1 MTGLYGLSSYAN
13 MFRTSSSYSNMFGS
27 GSSSGSSF
35 YSNLGEYSSIRNG
48 AYRKLVKSYYKKMNS
63 TDSDTTD
70 KSTTSST
77 RKNTNTKLNSTGTVA
92 LSTVKSEASDL
103 VTSAKKLTA
112 TGKDSLFV
120 SEEKYDADA
129 TYKAVSN
136 FVTQYNDTVDAL
148 SKVSGTA
155 VKNAGNHM
163 QNMTNIMSKG
173 LSKVGIT
180 VGTDGKLTVDEQKF
194 KAADMS
200 KVKAL
205 FNGSS
210 SYAGVVSSAAGRVA
224 SQAGNQISQLGG
236 GLYGSNGYYNSYYSG
251 SLYNGYF

>member
-13 MFRTSSSYSNMFGS
+13 MFRTGSSYSNMFGS
-27 GSSSGSSF
+27 GSSSTSSF

-70 KSTTSST
+70 KSTTGST
-77 RKNTNTKLNSTGTVA
+77 GKNTKVNSTGTVA

-112 TGKDSLFV
+112 TGKDSLFA

-129 TYKAVSN
+129 TYKTVSN
-136 FVTQYNDTVDAL
+136 FITQYNDTVDAL
-148 SKVSGTA
+148 SKVSSTA
-155 VKNAGNHM
+155 VKSTGNHM

-205 FNGSS
+205 FDGSS
-210 SYAGVVSSAAGRVA
+210 SYAGVVSSAAGRIA

>member
-1 MTGLYGLSSYAN
+1 MTGLYGLSSYAH
-13 MFRTSSSYSNMFGS
+13 MFRTGSSYSNMFGS
-27 GSSSGSSF
+27 GSSSTSSF

-70 KSTTSST
+70 KSTTGSI
-77 RKNTNTKLNSTGTVA
+77 RKNTKLNSTGTVA

-103 VTSAKKLTA
+103 VASTKKLTA
-112 TGKDSLFV
+112 TGKDSLFA
-120 SEEKYDADA
+120 SEEKYDAEA
-129 TYKAVSN
+129 AYKAVGN

-148 SKVSGTA
+148 SKVSSTA

-173 LSKVGIT
+173 LSKVGIA

-205 FNGSS
+205 FDGSS
-210 SYAGVVSSAAGRVA
+210 SYAGVVSSAAGRIA

>member
-13 MFRTSSSYSNMFGS
+13 MFRTGSSYSNMFGT
-27 GSSSGSSF
+27 GSSSTSSF

-70 KSTTSST
+70 KSTTGSI
-77 RKNTNTKLNSTGTVA
+77 RKNTKLNSTGTVA

-103 VTSAKKLTA
+103 VASTKKLTA
-112 TGKDSLFV
+112 TGKDSLFAN
-120 SEEKYDADA
+120 EEKYDADA
-129 TYKAVSN
+129 AYKAVGN

-194 KAADMS
+194 KTADMS

>member
-1 MTGLYGLSSYAN
+1 MTGLYGLSSYAH
-13 MFRTSSSYSNMFGS
+13 MFRTGSSYSNMFGT
-27 GSSSGSSF
+27 GSSSTSSF

-70 KSTTSST
+70 KSTTGSI
-77 RKNTNTKLNSTGTVA
+77 RKHTKFNSTGTVA

-103 VTSAKKLTA
+103 VASTKKLTA
-112 TGKDSLFV
+112 TGKDSLFAN
-120 SEEKYDADA
+120 EEKYDADA
-129 TYKAVSN
+129 AYKAVGN

-155 VKNAGNHM
+155 VKSAGNHM

-194 KAADMS
+194 KTADMS

>member
-1 MTGLYGLSSYAN
+1 MTGLYGLSSYVN
-13 MFRTSSSYSNMFGS
+13 MFRTGSSYSNMFGS
-27 GSSSGSSF
+27 GSSSTSSF

-70 KSTTSST
+70 KSTTGST
-77 RKNTNTKLNSTGTVA
+77 GKNTKVNSTGTVA

-112 TGKDSLFV
+112 TGKDSLFA

-136 FVTQYNDTVDAL
+136 FITQYNDTVDAL
-148 SKVSGTA
+148 SKVSSTA
-155 VKNAGNHM
+155 VKSAGNHM

-173 LSKVGIT
+173 LPKVGIT

-205 FNGSS
+205 FDGSS
-210 SYAGVVSSAAGRVA
+210 SYAGVVSSAAGRIA

>member
-13 MFRTSSSYSNMFGS
+13 MFRTGSSYSNMFGS
-27 GSSSGSSF
+27 GSSSTSSF

-70 KSTTSST
+70 KSTTGST
-77 RKNTNTKLNSTGTVA
+77 GKNTKVNSTGTVA

-112 TGKDSLFV
+112 TGKDSLFA

-129 TYKAVSN
+129 TYKTVSN
-136 FVTQYNDTVDAL
+136 FITQYNDTVDAL
-148 SKVSGTA
+148 SKVSSTA
-155 VKNAGNHM
+155 VKSVGNHM

>member
-13 MFRTSSSYSNMFGS
+13 MFRTGSSYSNMFGS
-27 GSSSGSSF
+27 GSSSTSSF

-70 KSTTSST
+70 KSTTGST
-77 RKNTNTKLNSTGTVA
+77 GKNTKVNSTGTVA

-112 TGKDSLFV
+112 TGKDSLFA

-129 TYKAVSN
+129 TYKTVSN
-136 FVTQYNDTVDAL
+136 FITQYNDTVDAL
-148 SKVSGTA
+148 SKVSSTA
-155 VKNAGNHM
+155 VKSAGNHM

-205 FNGSS
+205 FDGSS

-224 SQAGNQISQLGG
+224 SQAGNQISHLGG

>member
-13 MFRTSSSYSNMFGS
+13 MFRTGSSYSNMFGS
-27 GSSSGSSF
+27 GSSSTSSF

-70 KSTTSST
+70 KSTTGST
-77 RKNTNTKLNSTGTVA
+77 GKNTKVNSTGTVA

-112 TGKDSLFV
+112 TGKDSLFA

-129 TYKAVSN
+129 TYKTVSN
-136 FVTQYNDTVDAL
+136 FITQYNDTVDAL
-148 SKVSGTA
+148 SKVSSTA
-155 VKNAGNHM
+155 VKSAGNHM

-180 VGTDGKLTVDEQKF
+180 VGTDGKLTVDKQKF

-205 FNGSS
+205 FDGSS

>member
-1 MTGLYGLSSYAN
+1 MTGLYGLSSYVN
-13 MFRTSSSYSNMFGS
+13 MFRTGSSYSNMFGS
-27 GSSSGSSF
+27 GSSSTSSF

-70 KSTTSST
+70 KSTTGST
-77 RKNTNTKLNSTGTVA
+77 GKNTKVNSTGTVA

-112 TGKDSLFV
+112 TGKDSLFA

-136 FVTQYNDTVDAL
+136 FITQYNDTVDAL
-148 SKVSGTA
+148 SKVTSTA

>member
-13 MFRTSSSYSNMFGS
+13 MFRTSSSYSNMLGS
-27 GSSSGSSF
+27 GSPSGSSF

-48 AYRKLVKSYYKKMNS
+48 AYRELVKSYYKKMNS
-63 TDSDTTD
+63 T
-70 KSTTSST
+70 
-77 RKNTNTKLNSTGTVA
+77 GIVA
-92 LSTVKSEASDL
+92 LS
-103 VTSAKKLTA
+103 
-112 TGKDSLFV
+112 
-120 SEEKYDADA
+120 

-148 SKVSGTA
+148 SKASGTV
-155 VKNAGNHM
+155 VKNVGNHM

>member
-27 GSSSGSSF
+27 GSSSTSSF

-77 RKNTNTKLNSTGTVA
+77 KKNTKLNSAGTVA

-103 VTSAKKLTA
+103 VASTKKLTA
-112 TGKDSLFV
+112 TGKDSLFA

-148 SKVSGTA
+148 SKVSSTA
-155 VKNAGNHM
+155 VKSAGNHM

>member
-13 MFRTSSSYSNMFGS
+13 MFRTGSSYSNMFGS
-27 GSSSGSSF
+27 GSSSTSSF

-63 TDSDTTD
+63 TDPDTTD
-70 KSTTSST
+70 KSTTGST
-77 RKNTNTKLNSTGTVA
+77 GRNTKVNSTGTVA

-112 TGKDSLFV
+112 TGKDSLFA

-136 FVTQYNDTVDAL
+136 FITQYNDTVDAL
-148 SKVSGTA
+148 SKVNSTA

-205 FNGSS
+205 FDGSS
-210 SYAGVVSSAAGRVA
+210 SYAGVVSSAAGRIA

>member
-1 MTGLYGLSSYAN
+1 MTGLYGLSSYAH
-13 MFRTSSSYSNMFGS
+13 MFRTGSSYSNMFGT
-27 GSSSGSSF
+27 GSSSTSSF

-70 KSTTSST
+70 KSTTGSI
-77 RKNTNTKLNSTGTVA
+77 RKNMKANSTGTVA

-103 VTSAKKLTA
+103 VASTKKLTA
-112 TGKDSLFV
+112 TGKDSLFAN
-120 SEEKYDADA
+120 EEKYDADA
-129 TYKAVSN
+129 AYKAVGN

-155 VKNAGNHM
+155 VKSAGNHM

-194 KAADMS
+194 KTADMS

>member
-1 MTGLYGLSSYAN
+1 MTGLYGLSSYVN
-13 MFRTSSSYSNMFGS
+13 MFRTGSSYSNMFGS
-27 GSSSGSSF
+27 GSSSTSSF

-70 KSTTSST
+70 KSTTGST
-77 RKNTNTKLNSTGTVA
+77 GKNTKVNSTGTVA

-112 TGKDSLFV
+112 TGKDSLFA

-129 TYKAVSN
+129 TYKTVSN
-136 FVTQYNDTVDAL
+136 FITQYNDTVDAL
-148 SKVSGTA
+148 SKVSSTA
-155 VKNAGNHM
+155 VKSAGNHM
-163 QNMTNIMSKG
+163 RNMTNIMSKG

-194 KAADMS
+194 KTADMS

>member
-13 MFRTSSSYSNMFGS
+13 MFRTASSYSNMFGS
-27 GSSSGSSF
+27 GSSSTSSF

-70 KSTTSST
+70 KSTTGST
-77 RKNTNTKLNSTGTVA
+77 GKNTKVNSTGTVA

-112 TGKDSLFV
+112 TGKDSLFA

-136 FVTQYNDTVDAL
+136 FITQYNDTVDAL
-148 SKVSGTA
+148 SKVSSTA

-236 GLYGSNGYYNSYYSG
+236 GLYGRNGYYNSYYSG

>member
-1 MTGLYGLSSYAN
+1 MTGLYGLSSYVN
-13 MFRTSSSYSNMFGS
+13 MFRTGSSYSNMFGS
-27 GSSSGSSF
+27 GSSSTSSF

-70 KSTTSST
+70 KSTTGST
-77 RKNTNTKLNSTGTVA
+77 GKNTKVNSTGTVA

-112 TGKDSLFV
+112 TGKDSLFA

-129 TYKAVSN
+129 TYKTVSN
-136 FVTQYNDTVDAL
+136 FITQYNDTVDAL
-148 SKVSGTA
+148 SKVSSTA
-155 VKNAGNHM
+155 VKSAGNHM
-163 QNMTNIMSKG
+163 RNMTNIMSKG

-205 FNGSS
+205 FDGSS
-210 SYAGVVSSAAGRVA
+210 SYAGVVSSAAGRIA

>member
-13 MFRTSSSYSNMFGS
+13 MFRTGSSYSNMFGS
-27 GSSSGSSF
+27 GSSSTSSF

-70 KSTTSST
+70 KSTTGST
-77 RKNTNTKLNSTGTVA
+77 GKNTKVNSTGTVA

-112 TGKDSLFV
+112 TGKDSLFA

-129 TYKAVSN
+129 GYKAVGN
-136 FVTQYNDTVDAL
+136 FITQYNDTVDAL
-148 SKVSGTA
+148 SKVSSTA
-155 VKNAGNHM
+155 VKSAGNHM

-205 FNGSS
+205 FDGSS

>member
-13 MFRTSSSYSNMFGS
+13 MFRTGSSYSNMFGS
-27 GSSSGSSF
+27 GSSSTSSF

-70 KSTTSST
+70 KSTTGSKG
-77 RKNTNTKLNSTGTVA
+77 KNTKVNSTGTVA

-112 TGKDSLFV
+112 TGKDSLFA

-129 TYKAVSN
+129 TYKTVSN
-136 FVTQYNDTVDAL
+136 FITQYNDTVDAL
-148 SKVSGTA
+148 SKVTSTA

>member
-13 MFRTSSSYSNMFGS
+13 MFRTGSSYSNMFGS
-27 GSSSGSSF
+27 GSSSTSSF

-70 KSTTSST
+70 KSTTGST
-77 RKNTNTKLNSTGTVA
+77 RKNTKANSTGTVA

-103 VTSAKKLTA
+103 VASTKKLTA
-112 TGKDSLFV
+112 TGKDSLFA

-129 TYKAVSN
+129 TYKTVSN
-136 FVTQYNDTVDAL
+136 FITQYNDTVDAL
-148 SKVSGTA
+148 SKVSSTA
-155 VKNAGNHM
+155 VKSAGNHM

-205 FNGSS
+205 FDGSS
-210 SYAGVVSSAAGRVA
+210 SYAGVVSSAAGRIA

>member
-13 MFRTSSSYSNMFGS
+13 MFRTGSSYSNMFGT
-27 GSSSGSSF
+27 GSSSTSSF

-70 KSTTSST
+70 KSTTGSI
-77 RKNTNTKLNSTGTVA
+77 RKNTKLNSIGTVA

-103 VTSAKKLTA
+103 VASTKKLTA
-112 TGKDSLFV
+112 TGKDSLFAN
-120 SEEKYDADA
+120 EEKYDADA
-129 TYKAVSN
+129 AYKAVGN

-194 KAADMS
+194 KTADMS

>member
-13 MFRTSSSYSNMFGS
+13 MFRTGSSYSNMFGT
-27 GSSSGSSF
+27 GSSSTSSF

-70 KSTTSST
+70 KSTTGSI
-77 RKNTNTKLNSTGTVA
+77 RKNTKLNSTGTVA

-103 VTSAKKLTA
+103 VASTKKLTA
-112 TGKDSLFV
+112 TGKDSLFA

-129 TYKAVSN
+129 GYQAVGN
-136 FVTQYNDTVDAL
+136 FITQYNDTVDAL

-194 KAADMS
+194 KTADMS

>member
-13 MFRTSSSYSNMFGS
+13 MFRTGSSYSNMFGS
-27 GSSSGSSF
+27 GSSSTSSF

-70 KSTTSST
+70 KSTTGST
-77 RKNTNTKLNSTGTVA
+77 GKNTKVNSTGTVA
-92 LSTVKSEASDL
+92 LSTVKSVASDL

-112 TGKDSLFV
+112 TGKDSLFA

-129 TYKAVSN
+129 TYKTVSN
-136 FVTQYNDTVDAL
+136 FITQYNDTVDAL
-148 SKVSGTA
+148 SKVSSTA
-155 VKNAGNHM
+155 VKSAGNHM

-205 FNGSS
+205 FDGSS
-210 SYAGVVSSAAGRVA
+210 SYAGVVSSAAGRIA

>member
-13 MFRTSSSYSNMFGS
+13 MFRTGSSYSNMFGS
-27 GSSSGSSF
+27 GSSSTSSF

-70 KSTTSST
+70 KSTTGSKG
-77 RKNTNTKLNSTGTVA
+77 KNTKVNSTGTVA

-112 TGKDSLFV
+112 TGKDSLFA

-129 TYKAVSN
+129 TYKTVSN
-136 FVTQYNDTVDAL
+136 FITQYNDTVDAL
-148 SKVSGTA
+148 SKVSSTA
-155 VKNAGNHM
+155 VKSAGNHM

-200 KVKAL
+200 KVKVL

>member
-13 MFRTSSSYSNMFGS
+13 MFRTGSSYSNMFGS
-27 GSSSGSSF
+27 GSSSTSSF

-70 KSTTSST
+70 KSTTGST
-77 RKNTNTKLNSTGTVA
+77 GKNTKVNSTGTVA

-112 TGKDSLFV
+112 TGKDSLFA

-136 FVTQYNDTVDAL
+136 FITQYNDTVDAL
-148 SKVSGTA
+148 SKVTSTA

>member
-13 MFRTSSSYSNMFGS
+13 MFRTGSSYSNMFGS
-27 GSSSGSSF
+27 GSSSTSSF

-70 KSTTSST
+70 KSTTGSKG
-77 RKNTNTKLNSTGTVA
+77 KNTKENSTGTVA

-112 TGKDSLFV
+112 TGKDSLFA

-129 TYKAVSN
+129 TYKTVSN
-136 FVTQYNDTVDAL
+136 FITQYNDTVDAL
-148 SKVSGTA
+148 SKVSSTA
-155 VKNAGNHM
+155 VKSAGNHM